1 MRPHDDH
8 PRDSGSGSGAPD
20 ASDAGSARLS
30 ALEQEVAA
38 LRTEIA
44 DLRAALAPAG
54 TRGTAVP
61 PALAAVPTFVSP
73 AVASALRQPPA
84 SPLLS
89 EGAGHAPSLSDRLH
103 SAAPISGVELESLVG
118 RYGTLALA
126 ALVILMAV
134 GAIIKMAVQRG
145 LLTPDVRVAAGLLV
159 ATALAGAGLFFR
171 RRGEVRYG
179 GVLLALSLAVV
190 DLVAWA
196 AGPRFHLVPTV
207 AALAAVDLVS
217 LLLVTLA
224 LNDRSEFLF
233 VVAIGGALSGPFV
246 TSDGGGTALGLLS
259 YCAVVLLGA
268 LSAARDPSWWRA
280 FALMVL
286 GALVY
291 SLAAAAL
298 PASSASYGAYVGT
311 GFGGLCAAMALL
323 VGVDAWRSELP
334 RAFLAVT
341 VVGVLAGWDAVATH
355 VLVPTLAV
363 GVMLAAVTYTALL
376 MRRPAA
382 RLWTVSA
389 VALPFVSL
397 GAAYPGA
404 ATGTAQGW
412 ILALWSAFAFV
423 AWQVERR
430 RGEAGR
436 AGAHLLA
443 ALLLGSLAVTAWLWH
458 HPLLFVS
465 GLAGWAVAAA
475 AVTRNEES
483 ALPLAGV
490 GVALAAAMLSA
501 FDQLASRGAYSYAP
515 FATRSS
521 VSALMAAVGVA
532 AAGELIGSGEGAAE
546 EVAPRAVRLG
556 VLIGFVIVWGRME
569 VAHAFNPDLAS
580 FLLTSYYAACG
591 VASIVAGRQLGI
603 GRLRVA
609 GLCLALYAAFKAVAE
624 VTDIGSVPLRVGS
637 YGAVGVFLLG
647 AGYLYRNARTSAVVE
662 PRV

>member
-1 MRPHDDH
+1 MPHDDH
-8 PRDSGSGSGAPD
+8 PRDSGSASGAED
-20 ASDAGSARLS
+20 ASDAGSARLA
-30 ALEQEVAA
+30 ALERDVAA
-38 LRTEIA
+38 LRMEIA
-44 DLRAALAPAG
+44 ALRGALTRAG
-54 TRGTAVP
+54 TPGTAVP
-61 PALAAVPTFVSP
+61 PPAGAAPAFVSP

-84 SPLLS
+84 PPLS
-89 EGAGHAPSLSDRLH
+89 SIPAAHASPSLSDRLH
-103 SAAPISGVELESLVG
+103 AAAPISGVELESLVG

-207 AALAAVDLVS
+207 AALAAVDVVS

-224 LNDRSEFLF
+224 LKDRSEFLF
-233 VVAIGGALSGPFV
+233 VVAIGGALSAPFV
-246 TSDGGGTALGLLS
+246 TSDGGGTAIGLLS
-259 YCAVVLLGA
+259 YCAVVLMGA
-268 LSAARDPSWWRA
+268 LSAARDPAWWRA

-298 PASSASYGAYVGT
+298 PAPSASYGAYVGV

-323 VGVDAWRSELP
+323 AGADAWRSELP

-355 VLVPTLAV
+355 ALAPTVAV
-363 GVMLAAVTYTALL
+363 GVLLAAVTYAALL
-376 MRRPAA
+376 TRRPAA

-404 ATGTAQGW
+404 ASGTAQGW
-412 ILALWSAFAFV
+412 ILALWSVFAFV

-430 RGEAGR
+430 RGEPVR
-436 AGAHLLA
+436 SGAHLLA
-443 ALLLGSLAVTAWLWH
+443 AVLLGCLAVTAWLWH
-458 HPLLFVS
+458 NPLLFVS
-465 GLAGWAVAAA
+465 GLAGWAVVAAA
-475 AVTRNEES
+475 LARHEES

-490 GVALAAAMLSA
+490 GVALGGAMLSA

-521 VSALMAAVGVA
+521 VSALMAAVGIA
-532 AAGELIGSGEGAAE
+532 AAGELIGRGDGSAD

-591 VASIVAGRQLGI
+591 VASIVAGRRLVI

-624 VTDIGSVPLRVGS
+624 VTDIGSVPLRVGA
-637 YGAVGVFLLG
+637 YAAVGVFLLG
-647 AGYLYRNARTSAVVE
+647 AGYLYRDARTPSLAE
-662 PRV
+662 AR